1 MVVAAV
7 QLITQKNP
15 TNLIQKET
23 TRIAV
28 FTKKNENSK
37 LKQSSSYARVR
48 MTRGHTIML
57 N

>member
-28 FTKKNENSK
+28 FTKKMRIQN
-37 LKQSSSYARVR
+37 
-48 MTRGHTIML
+48 
-57 N
+57 